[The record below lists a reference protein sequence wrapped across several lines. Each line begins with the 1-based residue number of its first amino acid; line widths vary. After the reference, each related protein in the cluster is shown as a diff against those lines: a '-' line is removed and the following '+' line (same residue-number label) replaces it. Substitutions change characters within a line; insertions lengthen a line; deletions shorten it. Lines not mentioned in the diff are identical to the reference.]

1 MYHIDKN
8 CSFKFLIFYL
18 RYKHNLFPVLI
29 TLSCN
34 PGTAILRE
42 EISLNIITGT
52 TYLSKLSRE
61 LEETNRSQH
70 PENESE
76 CPGKY
81 ESTSENRSI
90 PPMLKFRSTLCQVTQ
105 RLPHSVWPVAL
116 QLYSD

>member
-1 MYHIDKN
+1 M
-8 CSFKFLIFYL
+8 
-18 RYKHNLFPVLI
+18 

-42 EISLNIITGT
+42 EISLNIIT

-76 CPGKY
+76 CPGKN

-90 PPMLKFRSTLCQVTQ
+90 QPTLKFRSTLCQVTQ
-105 RLPHSVWPVAL
+105 RLPHGVWPVAL